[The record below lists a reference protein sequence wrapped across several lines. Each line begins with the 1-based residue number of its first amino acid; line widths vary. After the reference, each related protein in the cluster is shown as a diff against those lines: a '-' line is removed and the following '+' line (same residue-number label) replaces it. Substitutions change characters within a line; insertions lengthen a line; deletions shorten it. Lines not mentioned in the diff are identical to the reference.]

1 MPKKNEN
8 MNPHEHSYTYI
19 HSSSINN
26 TKLEMIE
33 MSINPN
39 CNRETRY
46 IHKTEY
52 YSDLKKWITSYKM
65 DKLWKQLV
73 TKDHIL
79 CYSFYMKWQ

>member
-8 MNPHEHSYTYI
+8 MNPHEHSYTYV

-52 YSDLKKWITSYKM
+52 YSDLKK
-65 DKLWKQLV
+65 
-73 TKDHIL
+73 
-79 CYSFYMKWQ
+79 